1 MKLPKIS
8 RKFRLPLYIILS
20 IILGTA
26 AGLVFK
32 KYIYGTADVIGTIFL
47 NLLKLITVPLI
58 FTSISTG
65 VISLSNSKNLGR
77 LGLKT
82 VAYYLI
88 SSLVAIITGLTLTNI
103 IKPGTGSNLS
113 TLLKP
118 VENLNI
124 EAISL
129 RDIIV
134 RMFPPNIFESFA
146 KGDMLPIIIFSIIIG
161 FFISRAA
168 TRSRILL
175 SRILESAFELMM
187 KITEFILRLA
197 PIGIFGIVAK
207 IVSTTGL
214 DIFANLGKYFLT
226 VLTGLLIHYFV
237 SLPLFIYIL
246 TKLSPYKHMAN
257 MAPAL
262 LTAFSTASSSAT
274 LPLTL
279 ECAEVNSGISNKISS
294 FVFPLGATINMD
306 GTALYE
312 CSAAIF
318 ISQVYGVD
326 LSFGQQ
332 FIVIFT
338 ALLASIGAAGI
349 PMAGL
354 VMLVIV
360 LRSVGLPTEGIGIIL
375 AVDRILDMIRT
386 STNVWSDSTGAIIIA
401 STENEIDNAIFN
413 N

>member
-146 KGDMLPIIIFSIIIG
+146 KGDMLPVIIFSIIIG

-246 TKLSPYKHMAN
+246 TKLNPYKHMAN

>member
-146 KGDMLPIIIFSIIIG
+146 KGDMRPIIIFSIIIG

-312 CSAAIF
+312 CSAA
-318 ISQVYGVD
+318 
-326 LSFGQQ
+326 
-332 FIVIFT
+332 
-338 ALLASIGAAGI
+338 
-349 PMAGL
+349 
-354 VMLVIV
+354 
-360 LRSVGLPTEGIGIIL
+360 
-375 AVDRILDMIRT
+375 
-386 STNVWSDSTGAIIIA
+386 
-401 STENEIDNAIFN
+401 
-413 N
+413 